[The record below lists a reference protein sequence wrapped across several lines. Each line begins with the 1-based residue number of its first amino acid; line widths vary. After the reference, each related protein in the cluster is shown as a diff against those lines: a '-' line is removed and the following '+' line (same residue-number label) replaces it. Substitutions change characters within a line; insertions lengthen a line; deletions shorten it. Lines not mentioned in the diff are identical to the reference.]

1 MDNPPDAETIRLKR
15 LARLGASLKS
25 ASESTASPVSSVT
38 PSSSRQQSQAPTATP
53 ITNSSTASVAQS
65 SPSLKRPVS
74 PSAGQ
79 LIDHA
84 RGNPSQ
90 RDSNPKASPSVSL
103 EQWENDIVART
114 FRVTVQER
122 LSTEGY
128 LYLGDLSDE
137 IKAQGRELRLGLQDL
152 DQIIISAASID
163 AQPFT
168 FLRDSYRRILSMAH
182 RPPNPRLDVAYQA
195 RFLGELRRICVDFCG
210 HALVEPDIFDAS
222 SRPFNLIE
230 DLLKVSDGEP
240 AIPSE
245 LIVDLAETFTGNP
258 GLEAVFLKVF
268 SEMSAGLKHLELIDD
283 YQVYTNAL
291 YRLVTIKPMA
301 ILFTTSPSFL
311 PSNLRPP
318 DFEVETLLG
327 PYFRISPLQGRV
339 VETYFPSPR
348 TQAPAALNLASSS
361 LRISIKTYQ
370 DQLSVIIN
378 YLVRASPAARG
389 RVLDFFASVLNS
401 NSKRRAL
408 QVQENTVSSDG
419 FLLNITA
426 VLNKLC
432 DPFMDATYSKV
443 DKIDVRYFRQ
453 KPRVDIKNETKI
465 YADQATSDTFYER
478 TVEGKPNFN
487 SEVFFLNVAAHHVG
501 YIACINNAANLSH
514 HLSDMEKNLERLEQ
528 ERERFLNSPQLAQL
542 DASLKLLK
550 ERLQKGYSYQAA
562 LEGLLAD
569 ENSQL
574 QTLSFMNYLTVWLLR
589 LISPTMEYPQ
599 KVFKLPLPANAIPE
613 FSNLPEYIIDDIA
626 AVFCHV
632 VRSYPSRVTTQQSD
646 GVMVLAIT
654 LLRMSSYVKNPY
666 LKAKLVECLYLGI
679 LPVRPGSGDRG
690 VLGDLLNGHEFAL
703 DNLMHSLMSFYIEV
717 EQTGAHTQFY
727 DKFNIRYN
735 ISQVVKSIWRNPT
748 YREKLG
754 QESRVNP
761 DFFVRFVALLLND
774 VTYLL
779 DESLSKLTEIHR
791 LQDELGKD
799 SSDARAR
806 AEHERLLSSNE
817 HHATTYVSLAN
828 ETVLMVKRFTA
839 AIPDAFVSPELVHR
853 LAGMLD
859 YNLVALVGPKC
870 SNLRVKDPKKYRFEP
885 KTLLSEVIDVY
896 LNLGTRPEFVRA
908 IAMDGRSYSSD
919 LFSRAYGIL
928 ARYGLKSPEELLL
941 LKKMAEA
948 AQEAKRADE
957 KGEEELGDVPDE
969 FLGMPYKL
977 SAGASL
983 IQYTDPLL
991 FTLMENPVILP
1002 TSKTSIDLS
1011 TIKAHLLSDP
1021 TDPFNRSPLTLEQVI
1036 PNVELKNRIEAFK
1049 AERRR

>member
-15 LARLGASLKS
+15 LARLGASLRS
-25 ASESTASPVSSVT
+25 ASENNASPLSSAA
-38 PSSSRQQSQAPTATP
+38 SSDSRTQSQAPPINITP
-53 ITNSSTASVAQS
+53 QGPVTGAVQPL
-65 SPSLKRPVS
+65 PSLKRPVS

-79 LIDHA
+79 TTDHT
-84 RGNPSQ
+84 RGKPSP
-90 RDSNPKASPSVSL
+90 RDSNPKALPSLSL
-103 EQWENDIVART
+103 EHWENDTVSRA
-114 FRVTVQER
+114 FCVTVHDQPP
-122 LSTEGY
+122 SEGY
-128 LYLGDLSDE
+128 LFLSDLSHE
-137 IKAQGRELRLGLQDL
+137 IRSQGRDLRLGLQDL
-152 DQIIISAASID
+152 DQVIISAASV
-163 AQPFT
+163 APQPFA
-168 FLRDSYRRILSMAH
+168 FLRDSHKRILSMVH
-182 RPPNPRLDVAYQA
+182 KPPNPRLDAAYQVK
-195 RFLGELRRICVDFCG
+195 FLAEIRRICVDFCG

-222 SRPFNLIE
+222 SNPFNLAE

-240 AIPSE
+240 IISSE
-245 LIVDLAETFTGNP
+245 LINDLAETFPGNSD
-258 GLEAVFLKVF
+258 LKEVFLRAF
-268 SEMSAGLKHLELIDD
+268 SDMSARLRHLELVDD
-283 YQVYTNAL
+283 YQLYTNAL
-291 YRLVTIKPMA
+291 YRLVTIKAMA
-301 ILFTTSPSFL
+301 TLFTTSPYFL

-339 VETYFPSPR
+339 VETYFPSPK

-378 YLVRASPAARG
+378 YLVRASPEARG

-443 DKIDVRYFRQ
+443 DKIDPRYFKQ
-453 KPRVDIKNETKI
+453 SPRLDIKNETKI
-465 YADQATSDTFYER
+465 YADQATSDAFYENA
-478 TVEGKPNFN
+478 VEGKPNFN

-501 YIACINNAANLSH
+501 YIACINNAVNLSH

-528 ERERFLNSPQLAQL
+528 ERERFINSPQLAQL

-562 LEGLLAD
+562 LEGLLSD

-574 QTLSFMNYLTVWLLR
+574 QALSFMNYLTVWLLR
-589 LISPTMEYPQ
+589 LISPAMEYPQ
-599 KVFKLPLPANAIPE
+599 KAFKLPLPDNAVPE
-613 FSNLPEYIIDDIA
+613 FSNLPEYMIDDIA

-632 VRSYPSRVTTQQSD
+632 VRSYPSRVTAQQSD

-654 LLRMSSYVKNPY
+654 LLRMSNYVKNPY
-666 LKAKLVECLYLGI
+666 LKAKLVESLYLGI
-679 LPVRPGSGDRG
+679 LPVRPGGGDRG
-690 VLGDLLNGHEFAL
+690 VLGDLLNGHAFAL

-735 ISQVVKSIWRNPT
+735 ISQVVKSIWRNQT

-754 QESRVNP
+754 QESRINP

-774 VTYLL
+774 VTFLL

-791 LQDELGKD
+791 LQNELETE
-799 SSDARAR
+799 SSEARTR
-806 AEHERLLSSNE
+806 AEQERLLSSNE

-870 SNLRVKDPKKYRFEP
+870 SNLRVKDPKKYRFDP
-885 KTLLSEVIDVY
+885 KTLLSEMIDVY
-896 LNLGTRPEFVRA
+896 LNLGTRPEFVKA
-908 IAMDGRSYSSD
+908 IAMDGRSYSYE
-919 LFSRAYGIL
+919 LFSRAYNIL
-928 ARYGLKSPEELLL
+928 AKFGLKSPEELSL
-941 LKKMAEA
+941 LKAMSEA
-948 AQEAKRADE
+948 VAEAKRADE

-969 FLGMPYKL
+969 FLGMSRYLWPGVTNIIYRPFAVHPHGKP
-977 SAGASL
+977 G
-983 IQYTDPLL
+983 YTPH
-991 FTLMENPVILP
+991 FEN
-1002 TSKTSIDLS
+1002 
-1011 TIKAHLLSDP
+1011 
-1021 TDPFNRSPLTLEQVI
+1021 
-1036 PNVELKNRIEAFK
+1036 
-1049 AERRR
+1049 

>member
-1 MDNPPDAETIRLKR
+1 MDNPPDAEAIRLKR

-25 ASESTASPVSSVT
+25 ASESTASPLGSTT
-38 PSSSRQQSQAPTATP
+38 PSDSRPQSQAAPPVSPTP
-53 ITNSSTASVAQS
+53 HSSTATIGQPL
-65 SPSLKRPVS
+65 PSLKRPVS

-79 LIDHA
+79 PTDHA
-84 RGNPSQ
+84 RGKPSQ
-90 RDSNPKASPSVSL
+90 RDNNNPKASAPFSL
-103 EQWENDIVART
+103 EQWENDAVARA

-122 LSTEGY
+122 PSTEGY
-128 LYLGDLSDE
+128 LYLRDLSDE
-137 IKAQGRELRLGLQDL
+137 IKAQRRELRLGLQDL
-152 DQIIISAASID
+152 DQIIISAASVA
-163 AQPFT
+163 AQPFA
-168 FLRDSYRRILSMAH
+168 FLRDSHRRILMMAH
-182 RPPNPRLDVAYQA
+182 RPPNPRLDVAYQKK
-195 RFLGELRRICVDFCG
+195 FLTELRRICVDFCG

-222 SRPFNLIE
+222 SRPFNLAE

-240 AIPSE
+240 AISSE
-245 LIVDLAETFTGNP
+245 LINDLAETFAGNP
-258 GLEAVFLKVF
+258 DLEGIFLKAF
-268 SEMSAGLKHLELIDD
+268 SDMSAELKHLELVDD
-283 YQVYTNAL
+283 YQIYTNAL

-301 ILFTTSPSFL
+301 VLFTTSPSFL
-311 PSNLRPP
+311 PPNLRPP
-318 DFEVETLLG
+318 DFETETLLG

-339 VETYFPSPR
+339 VETYFPSPK

-370 DQLSVIIN
+370 DQLSAIIN
-378 YLVRASPAARG
+378 YLVRASPEARG

-443 DKIDVRYFRQ
+443 DKIDVRYFKQ
-453 KPRVDIKNETKI
+453 GPRVDIKHETKI
-465 YADQATSDTFYER
+465 YADQAASDAFYE
-478 TVEGKPNFN
+478 TITEGKPNFN

-501 YIACINNAANLSH
+501 YIACINNAVNLSH

-574 QTLSFMNYLTVWLLR
+574 QALSFMNYLTVWLLR
-589 LISPTMEYPQ
+589 LISPNMEYPQ
-599 KVFKLPLPANAIPE
+599 KTFQLPLASNAIPE
-613 FSNLPEYIIDDIA
+613 FSNLPEYMIDDIA

-632 VRSYPSRVTTQQSD
+632 VRSYPSRVTAQQSD

-654 LLRMSSYVKNPY
+654 LLRMSNYVRNPY
-666 LKAKLVECLYLGI
+666 LKAKLVESLYLGI

-703 DNLMHSLMSFYIEV
+703 DNLMRSLMSFYIEV

-735 ISQVVKSIWRNPT
+735 ISQVVKAIWRNQT

-754 QESRVNP
+754 QESRLNP

-774 VTYLL
+774 VTFLL

-791 LQDELGKD
+791 LQDELEKD
-799 SSDARAR
+799 SHDARAR
-806 AEHERLLSSNE
+806 AEQERLLSSNE

-870 SNLRVKDPKKYRFEP
+870 SNLRVKDPKKYRFDP
-885 KTLLSEVIDVY
+885 RALLSEVIDVY

-908 IAMDGRSYSSD
+908 IAMDGRSYSAD

-941 LKKMAEA
+941 LKTMAEA
-948 AQEAKRADE
+948 AEEAKRADE

-969 FLGMPYKL
+969 FL
-977 SAGASL
+977 
-983 IQYTDPLL
+983 DPLL

>member
-1 MDNPPDAETIRLKR
+1 MVHK
-15 LARLGASLKS
+15 
-25 ASESTASPVSSVT
+25 
-38 PSSSRQQSQAPTATP
+38 
-53 ITNSSTASVAQS
+53 
-65 SPSLKRPVS
+65 
-74 PSAGQ
+74 
-79 LIDHA
+79 
-84 RGNPSQ
+84 
-90 RDSNPKASPSVSL
+90 
-103 EQWENDIVART
+103 
-114 FRVTVQER
+114 
-122 LSTEGY
+122 
-128 LYLGDLSDE
+128 
-137 IKAQGRELRLGLQDL
+137 
-152 DQIIISAASID
+152 
-163 AQPFT
+163 
-168 FLRDSYRRILSMAH
+168 
-182 RPPNPRLDVAYQA
+182 PPNTRLDTAYQT
-195 RFLGELRRICVDFCG
+195 RFLTELRRICVDFCG

-222 SRPFNLIE
+222 SRPFNLAE

-240 AIPSE
+240 VISSE
-245 LIVDLAETFTGNP
+245 LINDLAETFVGNP
-258 GLEAVFLKVF
+258 SLKEVFLQAF
-268 SEMSAGLKHLELIDD
+268 GDMSSGLKRLELVDD
-283 YQVYTNAL
+283 YQLYTNAL

-301 ILFTTSPSFL
+301 VLFTTSPNFL

-318 DFEVETLLG
+318 DFEVKTLLG
-327 PYFRISPLQGRV
+327 PYFRISPLQARV
-339 VETYFPSPR
+339 VETYFPSPK
-348 TQAPAALNLASSS
+348 TQAPSTLNLASSS
-361 LRISIKTYQ
+361 LRISIRTYQ

-378 YLVRASPAARG
+378 HFVRASPEARG

-401 NSKRRAL
+401 NSKRRAI

-432 DPFMDATYSKV
+432 DPFMDATYTKV
-443 DKIDVRYFRQ
+443 DKIDARYFRQ

-465 YADQATSDTFYER
+465 QADQAASDAFYDNI
-478 TVEGKPNFN
+478 VEGSANFN

-501 YIACINNAANLSH
+501 YIACINNATNLSH
-514 HLSDMEKNLERLEQ
+514 HLSDMEKNVERLEQ

-542 DASLKLLK
+542 DASLKMLK

-569 ENSQL
+569 ETSQL
-574 QTLSFMNYLTVWLLR
+574 QALSFMNYLTVWLLR
-589 LISPTMEYPQ
+589 LISPKMEYPQ
-599 KVFKLPLPANAIPE
+599 TRFKLPLPATAVPE
-613 FSNLPEYIIDDIA
+613 FSNLPEYMIDDIA

-632 VRSYPSRVTTQQSD
+632 IRSYPSRVTAQQSE

-654 LLRMSSYVKNPY
+654 LLRMSSYIKNPY
-666 LKAKLVECLYLGI
+666 LKAKLVESLYLGI
-679 LPVRPGSGDRG
+679 LPVRPGGGDRG

-735 ISQVVKSIWRNPT
+735 ISQVVKSIWRNQT
-748 YREKLG
+748 YREKLA
-754 QESRVNP
+754 QESRLNP

-774 VTYLL
+774 VTFLL

-791 LQDELGKD
+791 LQNELEGE
-799 SSDARAR
+799 SNDARSR
-806 AEHERLLSSNE
+806 AEQERLLSSNE

-870 SNLRVKDPKKYRFEP
+870 ANLRVKDPQKYRFNP
-885 KTLLSEVIDVY
+885 RALLSEVIDVY
-896 LNLGTRPEFVRA
+896 LNLGTRPEFVKA
-908 IAMDGRSYSSD
+908 IAMDGRSYSAD
-919 LFSRAYGIL
+919 LFPRAYAIL
-928 ARYGLKSPEELLL
+928 ERFGLKSNEELLL
-941 LKKMAEA
+941 LRTMSAAAE
-948 AQEAKRADE
+948 EAKRVDA
-957 KGEEELGDVPDE
+957 KGEEELGDIPDE
-969 FLGMPYKL
+969 FL
-977 SAGASL
+977 
-983 IQYTDPLL
+983 DPLL

-1021 TDPFNRSPLTLEQVI
+1021 TDPFNRSPLTIEQVV
-1036 PNVELKNRIEAFK
+1036 PDVELKNRIEAFK